1 MDLSQTRPLTIVHNR
16 LTRMADQDVKFTKN
30 KVKPENKKAKGAR
43 ALADVDKVH
52 ERLFVKLE
60 AGDGPKQSSI

>member
-1 MDLSQTRPLTIVHNR
+1 
-16 LTRMADQDVKFTKN
+16 MADQDVKFTKN
-30 KVKPENKKAKGAR
+30 KVKPENKKSKGAR

-60 AGDGPKQSSI
+60 AGDGPKQSSIQKMGQTA

>member
-1 MDLSQTRPLTIVHNR
+1 
-16 LTRMADQDVKFTKN
+16 MADQDVKFTKN

>member
-1 MDLSQTRPLTIVHNR
+1 MIDLTKTNPLTIVHNR

-30 KVKPENKKAKGAR
+30 RVKPETKKAKGAR
-43 ALADVDKVH
+43 ALADVNKVH

-60 AGDGPKQSSI
+60 AGDGPK